1 VPLEEVIDYTEKG
14 VPFQVSRLNTE
25 TMQIEDFY
33 SLPKTCDVMSLQ
45 FIPRKKLEN
54 HISDIPE
61 SRNGYIF
68 CSVINEVNSNYFRRE
83 MWLFDANNL
92 KAGAVCVLSHAD
104 LDFSTTLHWLWMET
118 APKEKK
124 TIITIGKQVIDLTQ
138 SISSVLKIVTNG
150 LMKKYL
156 KK

>member
-1 VPLEEVIDYTEKG
+1 
-14 VPFQVSRLNTE
+14 
-25 TMQIEDFY
+25 
-33 SLPKTCDVMSLQ
+33 
-45 FIPRKKLEN
+45 
-54 HISDIPE
+54 
-61 SRNGYIF
+61 
-68 CSVINEVNSNYFRRE
+68 
-83 MWLFDANNL
+83 
-92 KAGAVCVLSHAD
+92 
-104 LDFSTTLHWLWMET
+104 MET